1 MVEQIFEIKIVHKN
15 NMPENV
21 RKKIISDVARRPV
34 EFQKNFKGFAKVT
47 YVTESPKKIS
57 SVEAIE
63 GTIID
68 YFKSTKQERVNIP
81 TF

>member
-15 NMPENV
+15 NMPKNV
-21 RKKIISDVARRPV
+21 RKKIISDVARRP
-34 EFQKNFKGFAKVT
+34 ESFQKNFKGFAKVI
-47 YVTESPKKIS
+47 YVTASPKKIS

-68 YFKSTKQERVNIP
+68 YFESTKEEGVNIP

>member
-1 MVEQIFEIKIVHKN
+1 MVEQIFEIRIVHKN

-21 RKKIISDVARRPV
+21 RKKIIGDVARRSAT
-34 EFQKNFKGFAKVT
+34 FKKNFKGFGKIT
-47 YVTESPKKIS
+47 YVTASPKKIF

-68 YFKSTKQERVNIP
+68 YFQSTEQEGVNIP